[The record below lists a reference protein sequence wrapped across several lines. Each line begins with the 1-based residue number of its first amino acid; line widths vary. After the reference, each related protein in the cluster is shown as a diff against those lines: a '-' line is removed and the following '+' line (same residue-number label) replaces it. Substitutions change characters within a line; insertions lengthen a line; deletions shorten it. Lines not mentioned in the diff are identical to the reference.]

1 MGSQTKQATEVGGHL
16 RCQENEIKAH
26 SEWKKQTWC
35 GPGNSLGGPC
45 YEKAAGKQ
53 SCWVLSL
60 GHSHPHPCSQAQ
72 AFQLM
77 THLEGTPASPTSLGG
92 LTQQCREVNLPRF
105 WPHAAF
111 FLLRLEFLPWAQSFW
126 QLPLPQTRAVDQEHS
141 LCLQA

>member
-1 MGSQTKQATEVGGHL
+1 MGSQTKLATEVGGHL

-45 YEKAAGKQ
+45 YEKAAGKELLGVESRSQ
-53 SCWVLSL
+53 SPPPLLPGPGISVNDSSGRNTCFSHFL
-60 GHSHPHPCSQAQ
+60 GRAH
-72 AFQLM
+72 
-77 THLEGTPASPTSLGG
+77 
-92 LTQQCREVNLPRF
+92 TQCQEVNLPRL